1 MQRDLEELHRQ
12 ASGHYL
18 KGEFPEAMA
27 AWRQVLEL
35 KPDDERGRE
44 GIRLCE
50 QLEGT
55 VEQDV
60 TAAPEPPIESTPVT
74 AAPTVLD
81 SGPPIDE
88 AAANEL
94 RHRIEELLQEA
105 RSLTE
110 RGDPDRALRTIDR
123 VLILDEENE
132 QALVLRDSLQAPEP
146 GSDVHVDIEVDL
158 PAPAVATETSFG
170 EIDSPDEIENVAT
183 VQVAQPQPVAPP
195 PLLSQEDAPPPVQ
208 AGDGAPEFETEELDD
223 LLGADASTTTDTTP
237 PTAASRF
244 RMPPWIR
251 DRRVM
256 LGAGGVL
263 TVAAVLVSLQM
274 FQGGEP
280 LAESLPSPAPAPAA
294 IPAVAE
300 APVEPSAE
308 PASAPS
314 EVVANPDDLL
324 REAEAAFEGENYSAA
339 VIAYDRFLKQQPE
352 HPGGTARMKLAAERY
367 REQLEHRQRWDD
379 AVAAFENA
387 NYAEALRMFYRL
399 SNDEY
404 DADIE
409 RIKVNGWY
417 NLGLSA
423 LQAKDC
429 SRAIG
434 HFEEALTVDPT
445 ETGVLAALDLAELCR
460 GPAVTTDIRRLNPRN
475 LDY

>member
-18 KGEFPEAMA
+18 KGEFAEAMA

-35 KPDDERGRE
+35 EPDDERGRE

-50 QLEGT
+50 QLEDT
-55 VEQDV
+55 VEQDG
-60 TAAPEPPIESTPVT
+60 TAAPEPPSEPIPASPE
-74 AAPTVLD
+74 PTDLD
-81 SGPPIDE
+81 GGPPIDE

-105 RSLTE
+105 QSLAE
-110 RGDPDRALRTIDR
+110 SGDADRALRTIDR
-123 VLILDEENE
+123 VLILDEENK

-146 GSDVHVDIEVDL
+146 EPDVHVDAQTDL
-158 PAPAVATETSFG
+158 PVPAAAPQTSFG
-170 EIDSPDEIENVAT
+170 EIDSPDAIEDVAT
-183 VQVAQPQPVAPP
+183 VRVAEPQPVAPP

-208 AGDGAPEFETEELDD
+208 ADDGPAELETEELDE
-223 LLGADASTTTDTTP
+223 LLGTDASTTTDTTP

-244 RMPPWIR
+244 RMPPWTR

-256 LGAGGVL
+256 LGAGGLL
-263 TVAAVLVSLQM
+263 TVAAVLVILQM

-280 LAESLPSPAPAPAA
+280 LAEPVPSPAPAA

-308 PASAPS
+308 PASAQP
-314 EVVANPDDLL
+314 EVVTNPDDLL

-339 VIAYDRFLKQQPE
+339 VIAYDRFLKQRPE
-352 HPGGTARMKLAAERY
+352 HPDAAARMKLAAERY
-367 REQLEHRQRWDD
+367 REQLEHRQKWDD
-379 AVAAFENA
+379 AVAEFESE
-387 NYAEALRMFYRL
+387 NYAEALRMFYRM

-429 SRAIG
+429 PRAIG

-445 ETGVLAALDLAELCR
+445 EPAVLAALDLAELCR
-460 GPAVTTDIRRLNPRN
+460 GPAVTADIRRLNPRN
-475 LDY
+475 LDD

>member
-18 KGEFPEAMA
+18 RGDFPKAMA

-55 VEQDV
+55 VELDV
-60 TAAPEPPIESTPVT
+60 TAAPEPPTEPIPVSPE
-74 AAPTVLD
+74 PTDLAG
-81 SGPPIDE
+81 GPPIDE
-88 AAANEL
+88 AAASEL
-94 RHRIEELLQEA
+94 RHRIEELLKEA
-105 RSLTE
+105 QSLAE
-110 RGDPDRALRTIDR
+110 SGDPNRALRTIDR
-123 VLILDEENE
+123 VLILDDENE
-132 QALVLRDSLQAPEP
+132 QALVIRDSLQAPEP
-146 GSDVHVDIEVDL
+146 EPDVHVDDQTDL
-158 PAPAVATETSFG
+158 PVPAAAPQTSFG
-170 EIDSPDEIENVAT
+170 ELDSPDAIEDVAT

-195 PLLSQEDAPPPVQ
+195 PLLSQEDAPPPVH
-208 AGDGAPEFETEELDD
+208 PDD
-223 LLGADASTTTDTTP
+223 LLGPDATTTDTTP

-256 LGAGGVL
+256 LGAGGL
-263 TVAAVLVSLQM
+263 LSVAAVLVILQM

-280 LAESLPSPAPAPAA
+280 LAESLPSPAPAA

-308 PASAPS
+308 PASAPP
-314 EVVANPDDLL
+314 EVVTNPDDLL

-352 HPGGTARMKLAAERY
+352 HPEVTARMKLAAERY
-367 REQLEHRQRWDD
+367 REQLEHRQKWDD
-379 AVAAFENA
+379 AVAAFENES
-387 NYAEALRMFYRL
+387 YAEALRLFYRL

-460 GPAVTTDIRRLNPRN
+460 GPAVTTGIRRLERRA
-475 LDY
+475 LDD